1 MSHSKKLVLVVV
13 ALLATLIGAVPAAQA
28 ATSARPNVLG
38 SCYASSCTGQDPHQA
53 GCDLDA
59 VTIDSTSNA
68 EGTVLLR
75 WSNSCQAN
83 WTTINNVPIWG
94 ANFWVEN
101 KVGQKQSYG
110 WGFAGPASGWT
121 DMVNGHNILARAC
134 DDDGCTGWH

>member
-1 MSHSKKLVLVVV
+1 MLPWQKTTLVVV
-13 ALLATLIGAVPAAQA
+13 ASMAALFGTVPVAQA
-28 ATSARPNVLG
+28 ATQSHVAPLA
-38 SCYASSCTGQDPHQA
+38 SCYAASCTGQDPHQT
-53 GCDLDA
+53 GCDQDA
-59 VTIDSTSNA
+59 TTIDSTSNA

-75 WSNSCQAN
+75 WSNACQAN

-101 KVGQKQSYG
+101 KAGQKQSYG

-121 DMVNGHNILARAC
+121 NMVNGHNILARAC